1 MNDATESKPAAPAD
15 DKTKPAAAAKPTRA
29 AQKPAK
35 SAKVVD
41 TWFRARIH
49 GSTIAR
55 HTACYNVLA
64 GALDDLKSRLAQLEE

>member
-1 MNDATESKPAAPAD
+1 MNDNESKSAAPAAD
-15 DKTKPAAAAKPTRA
+15 TTKPAAAAKPARTA
-29 AQKPAK
+29 KKPAK
-35 SAKVVD
+35 SATVVD

-49 GSTIAR
+49 GSAIAR